1 MQGDQS
7 AQGSYIM
14 LELDEA
20 VVRQAAE
27 QAGFQCTVQDL
38 GRSFCLELTA
48 TEREGPLL
56 LFDAADPGNTGW
68 FSRCQYYVDGL
79 TGGVLQT
86 PFHLS
91 NRSDHTGRPMPQSVV
106 VQIAKEVPQHFRLP
120 GRQPVNERMVYT
132 VLYHFLG
139 ALMNG
144 GVGLCG
150 RTVVRPLAGR
160 TDFPARRG

>member
-1 MQGDQS
+1 MQLSRSTQTN
-7 AQGSYIM
+7 YVM
-14 LELDEA
+14 LDLDESM
-20 VVRQAAE
+20 VRQAAE
-27 QAGFQCTVQDL
+27 QAGFQCDLQDL

-48 TEREGPLL
+48 TERDGPLL

-91 NRSDHTGRPMPQSVV
+91 NRSDHNGKPLPQSVV
-106 VQIAKEVPQHFRLP
+106 LQIAKEVPQHFRLP
-120 GRQPVNERMVYT
+120 GRQPVNERLVYT
-132 VLYHFLG
+132 VLYNFLG
-139 ALMNG
+139 ALLNG

-150 RTVVRPLAGR
+150 RAVVRPLAGI
-160 TDFPARRG
+160 TKK